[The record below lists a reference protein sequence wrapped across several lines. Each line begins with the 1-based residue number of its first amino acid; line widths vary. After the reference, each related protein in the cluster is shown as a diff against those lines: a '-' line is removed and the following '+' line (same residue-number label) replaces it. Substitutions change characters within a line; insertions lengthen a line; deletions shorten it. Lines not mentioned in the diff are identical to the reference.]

1 MRRRKIIALVLA
13 GAMALS
19 LAACGG
25 KGNAKDGGK
34 SNAGDSGK
42 MQVAM
47 ITDSGDITDQ
57 SFNQTTYETCKAWAE
72 KMM

>member
-1 MRRRKIIALVLA
+1 MKKWDICPINKKDICHNGIYQIRKNGRRKRIMRRRKIIALVLA

-34 SNAGDSGK
+34 SNAG
-42 MQVAM
+42 
-47 ITDSGDITDQ
+47 
-57 SFNQTTYETCKAWAE
+57 
-72 KMM
+72 